1 MEDSRMIDETEY
13 RVALILTRS
22 RRLLG
27 IRGSSSIE
35 LPVISIPLFRR
46 AADQLTRRIKQQWK
60 ISAVVLDIL
69 AAAGSNP
76 PCAVVEV
83 RSDAWHF
90 ETEGFCVAELGEIGE
105 VSLDE
110 NQRHFLGTILLDGGA
125 TNGAFSQ
132 IGWIDAAQRW
142 IQSSVDEHEV
152 VFNGE
157 IRHLN
162 GGGAFCLIRLGTQ
175 HGPAYWI
182 KGVGTPNDHEFRVT
196 RFLAEHCPEHLPPIV
211 AMRTDWNA
219 WAMKDFGMS
228 LNNSDSLDDFKCA
241 ARELATLQ
249 KKLVARSEELL
260 ALSCVDHRIGT
271 LDSKVD
277 EIVEYLDG
285 AMRQQTSTKVAPLTS
300 SRLREIRNGLHDAC
314 NALQDLEIPDSLMH
328 GDLSPGSILSHEA
341 RCAFTDWCEA
351 YVGNPFISMEQFSVH
366 VRRKSDNTKHWIP
379 ALKNVYGSSWTDRLT
394 AVRVRRAIEL
404 VPLVSVLSYLYG
416 RGDWLRSPRRDEPA
430 VQSYARSLAR
440 HMDRIT
446 AEAKPQEAL
455 CPSN

>member
-1 MEDSRMIDETEY
+1 MEDSQMIDETEY

-46 AADQLTRRIKQQWK
+46 AADQLTRRMKQQWK

-69 AAAGSNP
+69 AASGSNP

-83 RSDAWHF
+83 RSDTWDF
-90 ETEGFCVAELGEIGE
+90 EIEGFCVAGLGEISE
-105 VSLDE
+105 ASLDE
-110 NQRHFLGTILLDGGA
+110 SQRHSLGTILLDGGA
-125 TNGAFSQ
+125 TDGAFSQ
-132 IGWIDAAQRW
+132 IGWLDEAQRW
-142 IQSSVDEHEV
+142 IQSNVDDHEV
-152 VFNGE
+152 VFNDE

-162 GGGAFCLIRLGTQ
+162 GCGTFCLVRLGTQ
-175 HGPAYWI
+175 SGPAYWI
-182 KGVGTPNDHEFRVT
+182 KGVGSPNSHEFAAT

-219 WAMKDFGMS
+219 WAMEDFGRS
-228 LNNSDSLDDFKCA
+228 LNNSDLLDDFKCA
-241 ARELATLQ
+241 AQELATLQ
-249 KKLVARSEELL
+249 KKLAARSGELL
-260 ALSCVDHRIGT
+260 ALPCVDHRIGT
-271 LDSKVD
+271 LDAKVD

-285 AMRQQTSTKVAPLTS
+285 AMQQQTSTKVAPLTS

-328 GDLSPGSILSHEA
+328 GDLSPGSILTHGTL
-341 RCAFTDWCEA
+341 CVFTDWCET
-351 YVGNPFISMEQFSVH
+351 YVGNPFISMEQFCVH
-366 VRRKSDNTKHWIP
+366 VRRKSNNTKPWIP
-379 ALKNVYGSSWTDRLT
+379 ALKDVYVSSWTDRLT
-394 AVRVRRAIEL
+394 ADRVHRAMQF

-416 RGDWLRSPRRDEPA
+416 RGDWLRSSRRDEPA

-440 HMDRIT
+440 HMDRIA
-446 AEAKPQEAL
+446 AEASPQEAL